1 MKLFIRDDNGNEI
14 FEFDNVHGFGNH
26 PVDSA
31 KRKAVFSILGDAHIA
46 LLHTREPRK
55 STTR

>member
-1 MKLFIRDDNGNEI
+1 MKLFIRDDNGDEI
-14 FEFDNVHGFGNH
+14 FEFDNVHGVGNY
-26 PVDSA
+26 PVDSDE
-31 KRKAVFSILGDAHIA
+31 RKAVFRILGDAHIA